1 MKKLAL
7 GLSLAALAAV
17 SSPAFAADMDRDI
30 GLIVSGVVD
39 KWAGVQA
46 IESGMPF
53 RGVGNDTVFANGGEG
68 RLSLPLGSNLSI
80 QNDIKYEYNSYALEA
95 SNSNDVEGP
104 RYSFLGAAHISWRDP
119 STALIGAFGG
129 AGTAARTFVQH
140 DLAFVGGEAQ
150 FYLDNITFYAQ
161 GGYIDFNNTTS
172 SGTGLE
178 LTDGLFARGVLRW
191 FLDNGS
197 RLELEGSYL
206 SADYFN
212 AARFGDMEA
221 FQVGA
226 RYDFDLNL
234 PVAGSTPLF
243 VAYRGTFRDNCS
255 PSFGDTDDH
264 TFMIGTSYSFSGDRI
279 TVDRRGA
286 TLDTPDFNYGCGSRV
301 N

>member
-7 GLSLAALAAV
+7 GLSMAALAAV

-39 KWAGVQA
+39 KWAGVQL
-46 IESGMPF
+46 IDSSMPF
-53 RGVGNDTVFANGGEG
+53 RGGGSDALFASGGEG
-68 RLSLPLGSNLSI
+68 KLSFPLGSNLSM
-80 QNDIKYEYNSYALEA
+80 QNDFKYEYNSYALEP

-119 STALIGAFGG
+119 SSGLLGAFGG
-129 AGTAARTFVQH
+129 VGTAARTFVQN

-150 FYLDNITFYAQ
+150 YYLDNITLYAQ

-172 SGTGLE
+172 SGLGTE
-178 LTDGLFARGVLRW
+178 LTDGVFARGVFRW
-191 FLDNGS
+191 FLGDGS
-197 RLELEGSYL
+197 RLEFEGAYIT
-206 SADYFN
+206 ADFAN

-255 PSFGDTDDH
+255 PSLGNTDDH